1 MGSITTNMI
10 LAILPEILLVVLAL
24 LVLAIDLI
32 VKPEWRRN
40 LAWVT
45 ASGILI
51 IMGVTLLVAR
61 PAMQAEYLWGGMV
74 RWDWA
79 GFVFGQLFMF
89 GAAITALI
97 GMDVDGLGDRGEF
110 YILLLAST
118 VGMTLLASAADLI
131 MIYLSLE
138 TVAIPLYVLAGFLL
152 HSDRSVEA
160 GFKYLLF
167 GAMSSAFLLYG
178 FTLLFGFTGTTNLYE
193 IVSTEYMQS
202 IVNGAVSK
210 WPLIGILV
218 LILVGFSFKIS
229 AVPLHF
235 WAPDVYEGSPS
246 PVAGFLSTASKA
258 AGFVILMRVFLIA
271 FPAISQ
277 QWGAVLAAISVAT
290 MTLGNLLALAQK
302 NLKRMLAYSS
312 IAHAGYALIG
322 IASLTGLGIIATVL
336 YLIGYLASNLAA
348 FGVVSAYSKVV
359 GSDEIKDF
367 AGMSRRSP
375 GLALIMLVS
384 FLSLAGM
391 PPFAGFIG
399 KFMVFASAVQA
410 QLIWLAVIGVLNSI
424 IGLYYYLVVL
434 KVVYLYR
441 SEGDEVPARAPA
453 PVMFGLVILV
463 VGILFVGTFFAPW
476 FNWSYLAAAG
486 MF

>member
-258 AGFVILMRVFLIA
+258 AGFVILMRVLLNCLPGYQ
-271 FPAISQ
+271 PAVGG
-277 QWGAVLAAISVAT
+277 GAGCNFSCYDDARKLARPGAEEP
-290 MTLGNLLALAQK
+290 Q
-302 NLKRMLAYSS
+302 AY
-312 IAHAGYALIG
+312 AGIFIDRTRRVCINRNCIVNGSWNNRHCFVPDWIPG
-322 IASLTGLGIIATVL
+322 IEPGSL
-336 YLIGYLASNLAA
+336 
-348 FGVVSAYSKVV
+348 
-359 GSDEIKDF
+359 
-367 AGMSRRSP
+367 RS
-375 GLALIMLVS
+375 GQCL
-384 FLSLAGM
+384 
-391 PPFAGFIG
+391 
-399 KFMVFASAVQA
+399 Q
-410 QLIWLAVIGVLNSI
+410 
-424 IGLYYYLVVL
+424 
-434 KVVYLYR
+434 
-441 SEGDEVPARAPA
+441 
-453 PVMFGLVILV
+453 
-463 VGILFVGTFFAPW
+463 
-476 FNWSYLAAAG
+476 
-486 MF
+486 